1 MLTKDVFFFFRKAEP
16 AQDADNAKFDCTE
29 RQLQND
35 LLSLHNAHLDG
46 RHADY
51 SV

>member
-1 MLTKDVFFFFRKAEP
+1 MVDSV
-16 AQDADNAKFDCTE
+16 QDADNVSKSDCTGK
-29 RQLQND
+29 QLQND

-51 SV
+51 AM